1 MTKRKLNQQTRAH
14 GRLTG
19 LPRLLGGRLCLDF
32 VNTIEGRISSQPEE
46 FLTDSSS
53 LIRWAYHVGLVS
65 EEVREDWLEQAR
77 QQPDRAAARHQEAVA
92 LREAIYRVFLA
103 SAQGQRPLP
112 EELNVLRKVYVE
124 GLSRAELSASEAGIE
139 WIWGITQE
147 LAGVNWIVARSAVEL
162 LTSLDAQ
169 RVKRCPGC
177 GDCGW
182 LFLDA
187 TKSGTRQWCSM
198 EGCGSRAKMRRQY
211 QRQHGLGGA

>member
-1 MTKRKLNQQTRAH
+1 MTKLKLNQQTRAH

-46 FLTDSSS
+46 FLTDSSG

-65 EEVREDWLEQAR
+65 EEAREDLLEQAR
-77 QQPDRAAARHQEAVA
+77 QQPDRAAARHREAVA

-112 EELNVLRKVYVE
+112 EDLNVLQEVYVE
-124 GLSRAELSASEAGIE
+124 GLSRAELSASEAGVE
-139 WIWGITQE
+139 WIWATTRE
-147 LAGVNWIVARSAVEL
+147 LAGVNWTVARSAVEV
-162 LTSLDAQ
+162 LTSLDAR

-182 LFLDA
+182 LFFDA

-211 QRQHGLGGA
+211 QRHHGLGGA